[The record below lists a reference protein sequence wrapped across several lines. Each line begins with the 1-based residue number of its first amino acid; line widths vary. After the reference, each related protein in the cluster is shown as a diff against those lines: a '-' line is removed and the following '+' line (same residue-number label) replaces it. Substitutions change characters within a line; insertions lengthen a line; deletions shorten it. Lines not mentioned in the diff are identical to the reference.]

1 MSIVAK
7 TWATRGLRAGD
18 LTALAGIASGR
29 RLPDGEPTER
39 LRERR
44 FVRERADTSIVITLR
59 GRLAL
64 IIKRFA
70 MR

>member
-1 MSIVAK
+1 MSTRAK
-7 TWATRGLRAGD
+7 TWATQGLRSGD

-29 RLPDGEPTER
+29 RLPDGEPIER

-44 FVRERADTSIVITLR
+44 FVGVRADQSAVITLR

-64 IIKRFA
+64 LIKRFA